1 MKLINLSLCLLLFA
15 NPIAEATSFQ
25 SLAAIQEAVQQFVQ
39 ASLDPAGQYQ
49 ISSAQI
55 DPRLQLPACAEKL
68 EVFPQSGNIRSGRN
82 TVGIRCPGS
91 DNWTIYSTVV
101 IKSFEAVLVLTK
113 QLSRND
119 KISLNHF
126 TTETRDTSTLQS
138 GYLTDPNDVINKQ
151 ATRFVPVGS
160 VLYRFHYSE
169 PTLVRRGE
177 RVNIQSG
184 KPGLLITSSGVAMTD
199 GIKGQQIS
207 VKNSSSQR
215 VIQATVVDPGLVNVS
230 FR

>member
-1 MKLINLSLCLLLFA
+1 MKSINLLLCLQLFVSPLA
-15 NPIAEATSFQ
+15 AATTFQ
-25 SLAAIQEAVQQFVQ
+25 SLEAIQEAVQNFVQ

-55 DPRLQLPACAEKL
+55 DPRLQLPACNEKL

-82 TVGIRCPGS
+82 TVGVRCPGF
-91 DNWTIYSTVV
+91 DNWTIYSTVA

-113 QLSRND
+113 PLSRND
-119 KISLNHF
+119 KISLEHF
-126 TTETRDTSTLQS
+126 TTETRDTSTLQA
-138 GYLTDPNDVINKQ
+138 GYLTNPNDIINKQ

-169 PTLVRRGE
+169 PTLVKRGE

-184 KPGLLITSSGVAMTD
+184 KPGLLITSAGVAMTD

-207 VKNSSSQR
+207 VKNISSQR
-215 VIQATVVDPGLVNVS
+215 VIQATVVDPGLVSVY
-230 FR
+230 F